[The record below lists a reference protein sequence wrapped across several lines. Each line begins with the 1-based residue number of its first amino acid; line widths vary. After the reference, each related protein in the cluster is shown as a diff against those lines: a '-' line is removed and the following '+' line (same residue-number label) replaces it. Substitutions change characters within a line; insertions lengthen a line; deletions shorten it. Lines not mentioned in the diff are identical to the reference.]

1 MKHPRSIIP
10 VLLTYF
16 IDHFG
21 FAIIFFLFGPLV
33 LGQDASI
40 PISQAERP
48 ILALFTI
55 LIFPLAQSLG
65 APIFGALSDRMG
77 RKKTFLISIG
87 GTIIG
92 NGIMGSAFHWGGF
105 AWVLAGRFLAGF
117 FAGNLTLCLASLADM
132 SRTLKHKVH
141 NFSLLAAVGGVSYIC
156 AIVSGDLFAN
166 FSPSFPFWLS
176 AILGLFNITLLL
188 IFFQETHIIKN
199 SVPFGFWKIVGALK
213 RLFSSRQLNLL
224 YVCFFLFMMTWVPSL
239 QHLPQHLTDQ
249 FDFSDQ
255 SILIILV
262 GFGLLWSVTNW
273 LLSRYAPLFTSRV
286 LYRLLLLLASFL
298 AFAGALPDPFFFISA
313 FVIINIGAAA
323 TWTYLFVGISNQAS
337 MADQGEVLGV
347 SQAIGSIA
355 ALTGLGLERS
365 LTGHLPIDFY
375 IFAAAVMF
383 LATLAAGLSRIKN
396 KI

>member
-1 MKHPRSIIP
+1 MKHRRSIIP

-21 FAIIFFLFGPLV
+21 FAIVFLLFGPLV

-40 PISQAERP
+40 PISQTDRP
-48 ILALFTI
+48 ILALFAI

-65 APIFGALSDRMG
+65 APIFGALSDRIG

-92 NGIMGSAFHWGGF
+92 NAIMGAAFHWGGF
-105 AWVLAGRFLAGF
+105 SWVLIGRLLAGF

-132 SRTLKHKVH
+132 SHTLKHKVH

-156 AIVSGDLFAN
+156 AIVSGDLFAR

-188 IFFQETHIIKN
+188 ILFQETHIIKN
-199 SVPFGFWKIVGALK
+199 SKPFGFWKIIRAIE
-213 RLFSSRQLNLL
+213 RLFDSRQLNLL
-224 YVCFFLFMMTWVPSL
+224 YLCFFLFMMTWVPSL
-239 QHLPQHLTDQ
+239 QHLPQHLTEQ
-249 FDFSDQ
+249 FDFSEQ
-255 SILIILV
+255 SILIFLTAL
-262 GFGLLWSVTNW
+262 GLLWSGTNW

-286 LYRLLLLLASFL
+286 LYRLLLLLACFL
-298 AFAGALPDPFFFISA
+298 AFAGTLPDPFFFITA
-313 FVIINIGAAA
+313 IVITNIGAAL

-355 ALTGLGLERS
+355 ALTGLGLERY
-365 LTGHLPIDFY
+365 LAARLPTDFY
-375 IFAAAVMF
+375 LFAAAVMF
-383 LATLAAGLSRIKN
+383 LATLAAGLSRIRKS
-396 KI
+396 I